1 MIYGFQIFSVTNNT
15 ECGKLLEEIKCALCS
30 PHSQSLFHSPE
41 REALERDLVLP
52 LLCKDYCK
60 EFFYT
65 CRGHIP
71 GKKKKRY
78 NLNKLLW
85 DILTRYLFLSAC
97 IQECKIYLIFQNTYF
112 YLIINL
118 LNFETCYYCLKGIT
132 VISVYTQ
139 YVGFVEMFYISCYT
153 DNTVGN
159 LYTRWII
166 STNFLLVSS
175 LPINVNIKTGSPS
188 LQANCR
194 LATDC

>member
-1 MIYGFQIFSVTNNT
+1 MAFRYFLLPTTQNVGSYWKKSNVRFALHIRRVCSTHLRERPWKETQYFPCSAKTIAKNSFIRAEAIFQV
-15 ECGKLLEEIKCALCS
+15 
-30 PHSQSLFHSPE
+30 
-41 REALERDLVLP
+41 
-52 LLCKDYCK
+52 
-60 EFFYT
+60 
-65 CRGHIP
+65 
-71 GKKKKRY
+71 KKKKRY